1 MSSVQELIG
10 TIRKRVNTLISDLQA
25 LKNENNKLQEKQSE
39 LLLTIE
45 NQNILIKELKD
56 KNNRIIISETIKQTE
71 GSKDVKKQIDEMV
84 REIDRCIELLN
95 K

>member
-1 MSSVQELIG
+1 MSGVHELIG
-10 TIRKRVNTLISDLQA
+10 TIRKRVNSLVNDLQS
-25 LKNENNKLQEKQSE
+25 LKNENNKLKDRQTE

-45 NQNILIKELKD
+45 NQNNLIKELKD

>member
-1 MSSVQELIG
+1 MSGVHELIG
-10 TIRKRVNTLISDLQA
+10 TIRKRVNSLVNDLQS
-25 LKNENNKLQEKQSE
+25 LKNENNKLKDKQTE

-45 NQNILIKELKD
+45 NQNNLIKELKD

>member
-1 MSSVQELIG
+1 MSGVHELIG
-10 TIRKRVNTLISDLQA
+10 TIRKRVNSLVNDLQA
-25 LKNENNKLQEKQSE
+25 LKKENNRLLEKQNE

-45 NQNILIKELKD
+45 NQKSLIKDLKD

-71 GSKDVKKQIDEMV
+71 GSKDVKRQIDEMV